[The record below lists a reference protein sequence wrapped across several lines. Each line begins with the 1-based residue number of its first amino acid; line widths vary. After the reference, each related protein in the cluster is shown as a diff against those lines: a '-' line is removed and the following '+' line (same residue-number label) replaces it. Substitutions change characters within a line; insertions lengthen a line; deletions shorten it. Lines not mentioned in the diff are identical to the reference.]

1 MQVTFSTPG
10 IRRPEKEISDDEL
23 LGTLQQIIGQLEGYD
38 VTSGQNVICGL
49 AADQRT
55 ELQKELNEARE
66 AVAVHERGR
75 TSTVDSNKKL
85 KDQLNQA
92 VVSAKLPLHH

>member
-1 MQVTFSTPG
+1 MERCRGRVVQVTFSTPG

-49 AADQRT
+49 
-55 ELQKELNEARE
+55 LQIN
-66 AVAVHERGR
+66 GR
-75 TSTVDSNKKL
+75 SCRRS
-85 KDQLNQA
+85 
-92 VVSAKLPLHH
+92 